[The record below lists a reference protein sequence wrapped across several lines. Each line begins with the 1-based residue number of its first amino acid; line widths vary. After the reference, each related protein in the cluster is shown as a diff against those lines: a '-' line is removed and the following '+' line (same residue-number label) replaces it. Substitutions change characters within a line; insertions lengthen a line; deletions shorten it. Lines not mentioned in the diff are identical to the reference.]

1 MDVLW
6 LLWKKCRSNS
16 KRPTYRTF
24 SASTKIPVDSITNS
38 TPISS
43 KSSCCS
49 CTVVCI
55 YSTASV
61 SAVLPWQGFW
71 ALSAGLDALD
81 LVSVHNELISAPDL
95 HIVLELSMH
104 RVIPCMSVT
113 HVEAPTNA
121 LRSVQLLLTA
131 DMRLYEPGYNLN
143 MLGKY
148 GSWSS

>member
-16 KRPTYRTF
+16 KRPRTF

-43 KSSCCS
+43 KIPLLVLSDYILLRAYRPSFHGKAIGPSRLAWMHLILFPFTMSS
-49 CTVVCI
+49 
-55 YSTASV
+55 
-61 SAVLPWQGFW
+61 
-71 ALSAGLDALD
+71 
-81 LVSVHNELISAPDL
+81 SAPPIFTSCL
-95 HIVLELSMH
+95 NFPCTESYLECQSFMLK
-104 RVIPCMSVT
+104 PQQ
-113 HVEAPTNA
+113 
-121 LRSVQLLLTA
+121 SVQLLTMA
-131 DMRLYEPGYNLN
+131 NMRLYKPGYNLN